1 MILQSKYCSLYNSQK
16 IYDLYS
22 TLLRQDRKTDP
33 SLPYLLL
40 PYLPV
45 PSQLSQITNKLVVK
59 KAHAHTPT
67 SLAIKGIM
75 ESS

>member
-16 IYDLYS
+16 IYDLYD
-22 TLLRQDRKTDP
+22 TLLRQDRKTEP
-33 SLPYLLL
+33 SLPYLST
-40 PYLPV
+40 V
-45 PSQLSQITNKLVVK
+45 PSQLSQITKKSVVK

-75 ESS
+75 ESL